1 MKAIKHLNSIYWA
14 WGHFGGVFGVAR
26 RLKNILRKEGPSGL
40 FKKFIALLFLIKNR
54 SVGGPDVHL
63 ERYSE
68 WVEEHDTL
76 TEEKLE
82 QYRNELVDLPL
93 QPLIS
98 VLVPIYNCPEKFLIR
113 MIESVESQVY
123 SNWELCLADDCSTD
137 PHVKRV
143 IDEYAKKDSR
153 IKVIHR
159 EKNGHISEAT
169 NSCLDIAQGEFIALL
184 DHDDELREHSLFWMV
199 KELNVYPEVQFIYSD
214 EDKID
219 EEGVRFLPH
228 FKPDWSPELFYSQN
242 YLCHF
247 SVIKRQLVEDAGRY
261 RKGYE
266 GSQDFDLFL
275 RCTAKLK
282 GSEIRHI
289 PRILYHWR
297 AIEGST
303 ALDLGEKSYAHDAGV
318 KSLSD
323 FANASYENA
332 EVVGGVF
339 PTTYRI
345 KHKLPVEPSV
355 ILIIPT
361 KDCLNLLAIGVSSI
375 LQKTNYSNYKILIV
389 NNRSEKA
396 ETLEYFQAIQKNER
410 VKVLEYDQPFN
421 FSAINN
427 FAVSQC
433 DSDIVGLINND
444 IEVINDE
451 WLSEMVSH
459 AVLNGAGCVGAKL
472 YYPNDTIQH
481 GGVILWRCGI
491 AEHLHKGFHRSRPG
505 YFAHLMVPLNVT
517 AVTAACLVV
526 KRDVY
531 LQVGG
536 MDEAL
541 KVAYNDVDFCL
552 KVRELGKRNI
562 WLPYAELYHHE
573 SVSRGADDSPEKAKR
588 LQQESEI
595 LLSKWKEKIPED
607 PYFNPNFSLENL
619 NIEPAFPPRIA
630 L

>member
-1 MKAIKHLNSIYWA
+1 MSIYWA
-14 WGHFGGVFGVAR
+14 WGHFGGALGLVR
-26 RLKNILRKEGPSGL
+26 RIKKTLRKDGLSGL
-40 FKKFIALLFLIKNR
+40 VEKIIAIFLLIKNR
-54 SVGGPDVHL
+54 SEEAPDIHL

-68 WVEEHDTL
+68 WVEEYDAL
-76 TEEKLE
+76 TEINLK
-82 QYRNELVDLPL
+82 QYREELVDLPF

-98 VLVPIYNCPEKFLIR
+98 ILVPIYNCPELFLKR
-113 MIESVESQVY
+113 MIESVEAQIY
-123 SNWELCLADDCSTD
+123 PNWELCLADDCSPD

-143 IDEYAKKDSR
+143 INEYAQRDNR

-169 NSCLDIAQGEFIALL
+169 NSCLDIAKGEYIALL
-184 DHDDELREHSLFWMV
+184 DHDDELRPHSLFWMV
-199 KELNVYPEVQFIYSD
+199 KELNEYPNAQFIYSD

-219 EEGVRFLPH
+219 EDGERFLPH

-261 RKGYE
+261 RKGVE

-275 RCTAKLK
+275 RCTAMLND
-282 GSEIRHI
+282 EDIRHI

-303 ALDLGEKSYAHDAGV
+303 ALDLGEKNYAHDAGV

-323 FANASYENA
+323 FVSVNYENS
-332 EVVGGVF
+332 EVVDGAF

-345 KHKLPVEPSV
+345 KHNLQVEPSV
-355 ILIIPT
+355 TLIIPT
-361 KDCLNLLAIGVSSI
+361 KDCLDLLANGVSSI
-375 LQKTNYSNYKILIV
+375 LEKTTYSNYEILII
-389 NNRSEKA
+389 NNRSEKL
-396 ETLEYFQAIQKNER
+396 ETLEYFEEIKKYKNVR
-410 VKVLEYDQPFN
+410 VLDYDAPFN

-433 DSDIVGLINND
+433 ESDIVGLINND
-444 IEVINDE
+444 IEVINE
-451 WLSEMVSH
+451 NWLIEMVSH
-459 AVLNGAGCVGAKL
+459 AVLEGAGCIGAKL
-472 YYPNDTIQH
+472 YYPNQTIQH
-481 GGVILWRCGI
+481 GGVVLWRCGI
-491 AEHLHKGFHRSRPG
+491 AEHLHKGFQRSQPG

-517 AVTAACLVV
+517 AVTGACLVV
-526 KRDVY
+526 RRELY

-536 MDEAL
+536 LDETL
-541 KVAYNDVDFCL
+541 TVAYNDVDFCL
-552 KVRELGKRNI
+552 KVRELGNRNI

-573 SVSRGADDSPEKAKR
+573 SVSRGADDSPEKAER
-588 LQQESEI
+588 LEQESEY
-595 LLSKWKEKIPED
+595 LFTKWKEKIPED
-607 PYFNPNFSLENL
+607 PYFNPNFSLDNL
-619 NIEPAFPPRIA
+619 NIEPAFPPRIR